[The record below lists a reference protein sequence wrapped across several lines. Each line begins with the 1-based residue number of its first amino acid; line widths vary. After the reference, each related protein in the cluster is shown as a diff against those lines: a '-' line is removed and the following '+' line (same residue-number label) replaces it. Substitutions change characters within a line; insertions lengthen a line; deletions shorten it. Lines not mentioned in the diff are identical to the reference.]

1 MLTDKGPPK
10 KLRQKGRQAH
20 VKVGYDEGR
29 DWTQLNSSQ
38 KLLSLVIQKCA

>member
-20 VKVGYDEGR
+20 VKVGYDEGV
-29 DWTQLNSSQ
+29 TGLNSILH
-38 KLLSLVIQKCA
+38 KNYYP